1 MENMKEA
8 PRKENRCAF
17 LLGVLVSV
25 AAEVGTATVPTPY
38 PLEEWAAPAAISSVE
53 VSPDGKHLALFR
65 VTARDGDPILEVY
78 DASDLAT
85 VREKKPFRMNADPME
100 LVGFDWVTDTHI
112 LFGARQQVRDRIE
125 GFNQGTYEFKFG
137 LLNIKD
143 KKVSTFGAP
152 GRVDVINV
160 LPKQPNKV
168 LLEVEAPGPAKEG
181 PASRIV
187 KRFLPRDYYEFDL
200 EKGRKKLVIQGKLS
214 MGRYGFDADGHP
226 WLGRGF
232 DLGKGEYV
240 HYHRRRG
247 EKKWREVHRQH
258 EDEFSY
264 FGVVGFDVDDP
275 DKLFV
280 IANNGH
286 NTEGLWSLNVSNG
299 RLTPIYQRKDVNVWS
314 VLRSSQRWTDPDRVV
329 GYQYISDRWH
339 REYIHKVEGAT
350 HVQLAS
356 IVPHAY
362 NLSITSRSRDG
373 ATLTVRNS
381 GPKDPGTY
389 YLLKDGH
396 FKPVGSRQPRLESEK
411 LAVVEH
417 ITYRARD
424 GKVIPAWLTVP
435 HGKAPFPLVIMPH
448 GGPFVTEAPGWD
460 TWAQL
465 LANNGY
471 MVLQPQYRGS
481 TNYGIDFYTSA
492 FLDPEGGQGG
502 YKMQD
507 DKDDGAKHLVK
518 IGRADPDRLAMFGWS
533 YGGYAAA
540 VAAARTP
547 QIYQCVVAGAG
558 VYDTLQQVNYYRFR
572 MRGAGRIEQL
582 RMWDDSVSPIEE
594 VAKVNVPMLIVHG
607 DVDQRVPVEHAKKY
621 TKALDDHG
629 KTYKYLELAKA
640 DHFSNTLRF
649 DHRLEFY
656 TAMMDFLA
664 NDCGPDGL

>member
-1 MENMKEA
+1 MGNMKEA
-8 PRKENRCAF
+8 PRKKDHCAF
-17 LLGVLVSV
+17 LLAVLVAT
-25 AAEVGTATVPTPY
+25 AAQVGTAEVPTPY
-38 PLEEWAAPAAISSVE
+38 PLEEWALRAAISGVE
-53 VSPDGKHLALFR
+53 VSPDGKHVALLR
-65 VTARDGDPILEVY
+65 ITARDGDPILEVY
-78 DASDLAT
+78 DAADLAT
-85 VREKKPFRMNADPME
+85 ARKKTPFRMNADPME
-100 LVGFDWVTDTHI
+100 LVVFDWVTDTQI
-112 LFGARQQVRDRIE
+112 LFGAQQQVRDRIE

-137 LLNIKD
+137 LLNLKD

-152 GRVDVINV
+152 GEVGIANV
-160 LPKQPNKV
+160 LPSQPNKV
-168 LLEVEAPGPAKEG
+168 LLQVVPPGPAKEG
-181 PASRIV
+181 PVSRIV

-214 MGRYGFDADGHP
+214 MGSYEFDADGHP

-247 EKKWREVHRQH
+247 EKKWREIHRLH
-258 EDEFSY
+258 EDD
-264 FGVVGFDVDDP
+264 FGTFRVVGFDVDDR

-280 IANNGH
+280 IANNGR
-286 NTEGLWSLNVSNG
+286 NTAGLWSLDVATG
-299 RLTPIYQRKDVNVWS
+299 AMTPEYQRKDVNVWS
-314 VLRSSQRWTDPDRVV
+314 TLRSSQIWTDPDRIV
-329 GYQYISDRWH
+329 GYQYITDRWH
-339 REYIHKVEGAT
+339 REYIHAVEGAT
-350 HVQLAS
+350 HAQLAGL
-356 IVPHAY
+356 VPHAY

-373 ATLTVRNS
+373 ATLTVLNS
-381 GPKDPGTY
+381 GPRDPGTY
-389 YLLKDGH
+389 YLLKDGQ

-411 LAVVEH
+411 LADVEH

-435 HGKAPFPLVIMPH
+435 HGKAPFPLIVMPH
-448 GGPFVTEAPGWD
+448 GGPFVAETPGWD

-481 TNYGIDFYTSA
+481 RNYGIDFYTSA

-540 VAAARTP
+540 VAAARAP

-572 MRGAGRIEQL
+572 MRGAGKIEQL

-621 TKALDDHG
+621 TKALDEHG

-649 DHRLEFY
+649 DDWLEFY
-656 TAMMDFLA
+656 TAMMDFFA